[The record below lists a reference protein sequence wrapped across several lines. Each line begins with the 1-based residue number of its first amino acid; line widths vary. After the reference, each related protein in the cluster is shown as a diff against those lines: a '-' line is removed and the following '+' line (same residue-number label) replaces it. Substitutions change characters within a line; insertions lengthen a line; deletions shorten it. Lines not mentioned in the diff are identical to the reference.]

1 MTTIEKLEQMLNIT
15 ITEEYPHGSPDL
27 EIGEYDTADAYSLH
41 VITTDG
47 GNPQFD
53 TDVFYYEPDIDTI
66 MDRITALP
74 KLSLVWV
81 SDLEQYMPDH
91 AVEDW
96 INNNADE
103 IETKELNEERV

>member
-15 ITEEYPHGSPDL
+15 ITDNYPHGSPDL
-27 EIGEYDTADAYSLH
+27 EIGEYDTADGYSLH

-47 GNPQFD
+47 GNPQFE

-66 MDRITALP
+66 MDRITTLP

-81 SDLEQYMPDH
+81 SDFETYMPDH
-91 AVEDW
+91 AVEEW
-96 INNNADE
+96 INDNADIDSE
-103 IETKELNEERV
+103 DHI

>member
-1 MTTIEKLEQMLNIT
+1 MTTIEKLEQMLDIT
-15 ITEEYPHGSPDL
+15 ITEEYPHGYPDL
-27 EIGEYDTADAYSLH
+27 EIGEYDTADGYSLH

-47 GNPQFD
+47 GNPQFE

-74 KLSLVWV
+74 KLSLVWI
-81 SDLEQYMPDH
+81 SDFEMYMPDH

-96 INNNADE
+96 INDNADIDSE
-103 IETKELNEERV
+103 DRI